1 LAANIYMIGIFN
13 PIVSFRILFLIKT
26 VENSVTTSAHLVWR
40 YFGSYSGYISVYIL
54 LEYNWFLLF
63 WLVCKLIF

>member
-26 VENSVTTSAHLVWR
+26 VENSVTTSAHLV
-40 YFGSYSGYISVYIL
+40 
-54 LEYNWFLLF
+54 
-63 WLVCKLIF
+63 